1 MGVYRQQH
9 EFIKGMAQVDKAT
22 PPDTS
27 ISNVLAM
34 LGRPYSTRTN
44 DNRLY
49 VEFVFAPSPFWDSK
63 IMTNGFLFVFSN
75 GVVVEKSPS
84 LSLR

>member
-1 MGVYRQQH
+1 
-9 EFIKGMAQVDKAT
+9 
-22 PPDTS
+22 
-27 ISNVLAM
+27 M